1 MAAGLPVIV
10 AANGALP
17 ELVGGAGL
25 VVPPDDAEALATA
38 LAGLLADP
46 ARAQALGA
54 AGRRRARAEFGI
66 ARQVAALTALYAECL
81 RA

>member
-1 MAAGLPVIV
+1 
-10 AANGALP
+10 
-17 ELVGGAGL
+17 
-25 VVPPDDAEALATA
+25 
-38 LAGLLADP
+38 LADP
-46 ARAQALGA
+46 VRAQALGA